1 MKWGRASKRR
11 LREEGAPGARR
22 GRGAISPPTPQNRSV
37 RSRWRDRTL
46 HQPKGDAALVTVSQ
60 PSAEYQTEVIQLD
73 GVEVIVVLDAGPRVL
88 GYARRGGPQLFASL
102 PGEVIDQPGGEAFS
116 FVGGHR
122 LWRAPEVPRLTY
134 RSDRYP
140 VAIDQL
146 DRGVRLTGVPDVE
159 GVAKTISLRQQGA
172 VTVVDHTLLNA
183 GRAPIRCAAWAI
195 TQLTP
200 GGVAVL
206 PQPLAPSDPDGV
218 LPNRLIVLWPY
229 TDPAAPEIALG
240 ASEVRVHASAT
251 RTRSKVGQPN
261 RRGWMAYILGSEM
274 FVKWSPLH
282 DDALVYVDFGATI
295 ECYRDHR
302 FLELESLS
310 PLTELAPG
318 AALHHREVWMLTEL
332 RGRSPQEVL
341 ASLPEQPAEM
351 VD

>member
-1 MKWGRASKRR
+1 M
-11 LREEGAPGARR
+11 
-22 GRGAISPPTPQNRSV
+22 
-37 RSRWRDRTL
+37 
-46 HQPKGDAALVTVSQ
+46 TVSQ
-60 PSAEYQTEVIQLD
+60 PSTDYQTEVIRLGD
-73 GVEVIVVLDAGPRVL
+73 VEVTVVLDAGPRVL

-102 PGEVIDQPGGEAFS
+102 PGEVIDQPGGEDFS

-122 LWRAPEVPRLTY
+122 LWRAPEVPRVTY
-134 RSDRYP
+134 GSDSYP
-140 VAIDQL
+140 VAIDRL
-146 DRGVRLTGVPDVE
+146 DHGVRLTGGPDGE
-159 GVAKTISLRQQGA
+159 GVAKTISLRQRGA

-183 GRAPIRCAAWAI
+183 GNAPIQCAAWAI

-240 ASEVRVHASAT
+240 ASELRIHASAAT
-251 RTRSKVGQPN
+251 TRSKVGQPN
-261 RRGWMAYILGSEM
+261 RRGWIAYVLGSEV

-282 DDALVYVDFGATI
+282 DDALAYVDFGATI

-318 AALHHREVWMLTEL
+318 AALHHREVWTLIEL
-332 RGRSPQEVL
+332 RGRSLEEVL
-341 ASLPEQPAEM
+341 ASLPGKPPEM
-351 VD
+351 TD

>member
-1 MKWGRASKRR
+1 VDRR
-11 LREEGAPGARR
+11 
-22 GRGAISPPTPQNRSV
+22 
-37 RSRWRDRTL
+37 
-46 HQPKGDAALVTVSQ
+46 AALVTVSK
-60 PSAEYQTEVIQLD
+60 PSADYQTEVIQLD
-73 GVEVIVVLDAGPRVL
+73 DVEVIVVLDAGPRVL
-88 GYARRGGPQLFASL
+88 GYSRRGGPQLFASL
-102 PGEVIDQPGGEAFS
+102 PGEVIEQPGGAAFS

-122 LWRAPEVPRLTY
+122 LWRAPEVPRVTY
-134 RSDRYP
+134 RSDSYP
-140 VAIDQL
+140 VAIDRL
-146 DRGVRLTGVPDVE
+146 DRGVRLTGAPDGE
-159 GVAKTISLRQQGA
+159 GVAKTISLHQRGA

-183 GRAPIRCAAWAI
+183 GRAPIHCAAWAI

-206 PQPLAPSDPDGV
+206 PQPLAPSDPNAV

-240 ASEVRVHASAT
+240 ASEVRVHASAM
-251 RTRSKVGQPN
+251 RTRAKVGQPN
-261 RRGWMAYILGSEM
+261 RRGWMAYILGSEV

-282 DDALVYVDFGATI
+282 DDALAYVDFGATI

-318 AALHHREVWMLTEL
+318 AALHHREVWTLIEL
-332 RGRSPQEVL
+332 RGRSPEEVL

-351 VD
+351 IE